1 MIVQGSLTDS
11 YKSTLDVDGF
21 EYHADRSIEK
31 GGENSGTSPHG
42 LLAASVASCKLMVAK
57 GYMDHNEL
65 SFSRIDI
72 TVDSKVTGSK
82 RNETVE
88 MDVQLTVRG
97 ATMEEKEISFLGRIV
112 ERGCTM
118 ANILTAGGKN
128 IITTT
133 VTVG

>member
-1 MIVQGSLTDS
+1 MIVQGALTES

-21 EYHADRSIEK
+21 EYTADRSIEK

-42 LLAASVASCKLMVAK
+42 LLAASVASCKLMVAR
-57 GYMDHNEL
+57 GYMDHNEI

-72 TVDSKVTGSK
+72 KVDS
-82 RNETVE
+82 
-88 MDVQLTVRG
+88 

-118 ANILTAGGKN
+118 ANILTAGGQN

-133 VTVG
+133 VTVD